1 MRLPPAFDFELGNSV
16 KPSTAMTRMV
26 TYFVADRLGFLLSGG
41 VIRRD
46 GLIETV
52 ELIDDDSDRRALQS

>member
-1 MRLPPAFDFELGNSV
+1 
-16 KPSTAMTRMV
+16 MTRMV